1 MKPQE
6 DVVSRKHKTRDQ
18 LISLVRSLQKGGE
31 RIGWTNGCFDLL
43 HAGHVRYLFEA
54 ARQVDRLVLGLNS
67 DESIS
72 RIKGPTRPVVPQE
85 DRLLIMS
92 ALECIDYVTVFY
104 EDTTVPSL
112 EQVRPDTY
120 FKGGDYAIDTINQ
133 EERCLVEGYGG
144 QIVILSGVEGRSTT
158 EIIERIQ
165 AIDFPHRL
173 PGLVARRRR

>member
-6 DVVSRKHKTRDQ
+6 DIVSRKHKSRDE
-18 LISLVRSLQKGGE
+18 LISLVRSLQKDGE

-54 ARQVDRLVLGLNS
+54 ARHVDRLILGLNS
-67 DESIS
+67 DDSIT

-92 ALECIDYVTVFY
+92 ALECIDYVTVFE
-104 EDTTVPSL
+104 EDTTVPAL

-120 FKGGDYAIDTINQ
+120 FKGGNYVIDTINQ
-133 EERCLVEGYGG
+133 EERRLVEGYGG
-144 QIVILSGVEGRSTT
+144 RIVILPGIEGRSTT
-158 EIIERIQ
+158 EIIERIR
-165 AIDFPHRL
+165 AMD
-173 PGLVARRRR
+173 